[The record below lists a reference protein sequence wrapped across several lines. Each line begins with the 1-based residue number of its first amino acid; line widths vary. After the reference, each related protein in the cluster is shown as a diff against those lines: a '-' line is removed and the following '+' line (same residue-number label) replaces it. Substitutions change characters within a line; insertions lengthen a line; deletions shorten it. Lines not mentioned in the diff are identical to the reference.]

1 MKNDLIKYAGGKDT
15 TVMKTLL
22 KWFRLLQMEEE
33 VHHMRTLS
41 PVMEGL
47 GDKLLLILVLLTAA
61 DDSSLLL
68 FCPRQQL
75 K

>member
-33 VHHMRTLS
+33 VHHMRTIS
-41 PVMEGL
+41 PVM
-47 GDKLLLILVLLTAA
+47 
-61 DDSSLLL
+61 
-68 FCPRQQL
+68 
-75 K
+75 